1 MRSLLTALWALVAGL
16 VKSIGEVTYLAL
28 TRLMTRTG
36 ALAFFDLPDG
46 AQLHFADPALLGVA
60 KAFTSVTNDTEGVAL
75 FDTGHALVDDD
86 IAYIVASS
94 WPRLKNRV
102 FRAKDVDTDGNVTLE
117 GIDTSDTAKFS
128 GTATGTAKEVP
139 DSAWVAMPYIQ
150 DAATQGGEQ
159 QYVTLEFLDFDEQ
172 FEEPTSKTPRR
183 FTCNLADDQTAP
195 HFAKLVSANDNRTPL
210 VIRITL
216 PTDDTIYWVAIVSF
230 DKIPRLTKGQLMA
243 NATSMAIR
251 AEPTRYAAA

>member
-16 VKSIGEVTYLAL
+16 VKSVGEFTYLQL
-28 TRLMTRTG
+28 TSLLTRTG
-36 ALAFFDLPDG
+36 ALQFFDLPDG
-46 AQLHFADPALLGVA
+46 AQMHFGDPATLAVA
-60 KAFTSVTNDTEGVAL
+60 KNLVSASNASESIAVLEASHGFTEDAIGYVV
-75 FDTGHALVDDD
+75 
-86 IAYIVASS
+86 SS
-94 WPRLKNRV
+94 GWPRLKNRV
-102 FRAKDVDTDGNVTLE
+102 FRAKDVDTDNNVTLE
-117 GIDTSDTAKFS
+117 GIDTSDTTRYS
-128 GTATGTAKEVP
+128 GSAAGTVRRVV
-139 DSAWVAMPYIQ
+139 DWVAMPYIQ

-183 FTCNLADDQTAP
+183 FTCNLADDQAAA
-195 HFAKLVSANDNRTPL
+195 HFSKLVSANDNRTPL

-216 PTDDTIYWVAIVSF
+216 PTDDVIYWVAIVSF
-230 DKIPRLTKGQLMA
+230 DKVPRLTKGQLMA

>member
-1 MRSLLTALWALVAGL
+1 MRSLLTALGALVAGL
-16 VKSIGEVTYLAL
+16 VKSIGEFMFLAL

-46 AQLHFADPALLGVA
+46 AQLHFADPALLGTA
-60 KAFTSVTNDTEGVAL
+60 KSFTSISNAAEAIAVFE
-75 FDTGHALVDDD
+75 TGHSLVDDD
-86 IAYIVASS
+86 IAYVVTSN

-102 FRAKDVDTDGNVTLE
+102 FRAKDVDTDDNVTLE
-117 GIDTSDTAKFS
+117 GIDTSDTAKYS
-128 GTATGTAKEVP
+128 GSGAGTVKEVP
-139 DSAWVAMPYIQ
+139 AGAWVSMPYVQ

-183 FTCNLADDQTAP
+183 FTCNLADDQTAA
-195 HFAKLVSANDNRTPL
+195 HFSKLVSANDNRTPL

-216 PTDDTIYWVAIVSF
+216 PTEDVIYWVAIVSF
-230 DKIPRLTKGQLMA
+230 DKVPRLTKGQLMA